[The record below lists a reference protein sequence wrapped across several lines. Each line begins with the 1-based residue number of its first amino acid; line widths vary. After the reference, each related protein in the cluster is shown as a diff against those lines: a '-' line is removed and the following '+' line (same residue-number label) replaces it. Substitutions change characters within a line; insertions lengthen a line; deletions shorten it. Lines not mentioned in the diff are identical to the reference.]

1 MKMMAKRHTVFRCS
15 SLIIV
20 KDFGWWF
27 GIFLQRTA
35 AFAQGI
41 DDMRLTRGIG
51 QLGADGHV
59 AELGIQ
65 HLILRVRQMVLLLG
79 RLIAE
84 QDIQKHQT
92 GYQSDQRILLL
103 EALATKF
110 ISVQPTL
117 YVMCIGHAV
126 NLQCIMYNVQS
137 VLEGFV

>member
-1 MKMMAKRHTVFRCS
+1 MMKMMAKRHTVFRCS

-117 YVMCIGHAV
+117 YVLTIYHLFIYHLV
-126 NLQCIMYNVQS
+126 IFSQQC
-137 VLEGFV
+137 GA